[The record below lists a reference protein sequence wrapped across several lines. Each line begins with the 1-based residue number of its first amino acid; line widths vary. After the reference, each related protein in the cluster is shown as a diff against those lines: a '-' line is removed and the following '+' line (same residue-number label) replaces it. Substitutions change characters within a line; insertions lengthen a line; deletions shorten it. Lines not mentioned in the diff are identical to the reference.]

1 MDKIM
6 IEQYACLLTLNFP
19 LRTKVLIVFFFQAM
33 KLLLESPE
41 KTDIELLSLCINLS
55 ANKRNAQIVC
65 EGQGLKMLMK
75 RAFKFRDPLLMK
87 MLRNISQHDGP
98 TKNLFVV
105 SSIIKNEN
113 KHKFTIIYIVF
124 TFLEKNCNCYLREEI
139 VWMDLYHL
147 SLHLIV

>member
-1 MDKIM
+1 
-6 IEQYACLLTLNFP
+6 
-19 LRTKVLIVFFFQAM
+19 M

-87 MLRNISQHDGP
+87 MIRNISQHEGP

-105 SSIIKNEN
+105 SSIN
-113 KHKFTIIYIVF
+113 KYG
-124 TFLEKNCNCYLREEI
+124 L
-139 VWMDLYHL
+139 VWFY
-147 SLHLIV
+147 VV